1 MILDCAHK
9 NRVALGSLRKK
20 HQTQSIVTTDCGLFS
35 INNKGSLEK
44 WLGRRGTLGFEPFDL
59 TRTVQ
64 IKYVKG
70 YTEF

>member
-9 NRVALGSLRKK
+9 NRVARGSLRKK
-20 HQTQSIVTTDCGLFS
+20 HQTQSIVTTDYVLFS
-35 INNKGSLEK
+35 INNKGSLAK
-44 WLGRRGTLGFEPFDL
+44 WPVQRGTLGSEPFDL

-70 YTEF
+70 YKEF